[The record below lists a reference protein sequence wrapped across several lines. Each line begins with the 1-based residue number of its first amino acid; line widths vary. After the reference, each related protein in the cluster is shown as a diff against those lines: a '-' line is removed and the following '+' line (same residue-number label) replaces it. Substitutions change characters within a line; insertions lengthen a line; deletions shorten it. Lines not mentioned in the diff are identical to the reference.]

1 MKKYLVSAFVYIFVW
16 ISSVSAGAD
25 TDAICSDESQYWLIY
40 KSIEVSYP
48 NEVTSVDR
56 IIKENNSPYSW
67 MLEISREYNTL
78 YYVVNIRDKENPRLF
93 SRSELYSYNCKTK
106 SPKQLLKITIDP
118 KNNEHSYNVSILDG
132 NNLILIWTT
141 EPGMIEWTIRKIIGF
156 NISSSKR
163 IFTIKKA
170 FENLNIDGFVSGK
183 SAWYLYFTDSSSAT
197 FYENTLNEIYS
208 IDKKSKKI
216 TKL

>member
-1 MKKYLVSAFVYIFVW
+1 MKKYLIVVLISIFAW
-16 ISSVSAGAD
+16 ISSVSAGED
-25 TDAICSDESQYWLIY
+25 TDAICNDDSQYWLIH
-40 KSIEVSYP
+40 KSIQVSYP
-48 NEVTSVDR
+48 DEETSVER
-56 IIKENNSPYSW
+56 IIKKNDSPYNG

-78 YYVVNIRDKENPRLF
+78 YYVVNIRDKENPRSF

-106 SPKQLLKITIDP
+106 SPKQLLKISIDH
-118 KNNEHSYNVSILDG
+118 KNSEHSYDVSNLDG
-132 NNLILIWTT
+132 NNLILIWMT

-156 NISSSKR
+156 NISSNIK

-170 FENLNIDGFVSGK
+170 FENLYIDGFVSGK

-197 FYENTLNEIYS
+197 INSDSLNELYS